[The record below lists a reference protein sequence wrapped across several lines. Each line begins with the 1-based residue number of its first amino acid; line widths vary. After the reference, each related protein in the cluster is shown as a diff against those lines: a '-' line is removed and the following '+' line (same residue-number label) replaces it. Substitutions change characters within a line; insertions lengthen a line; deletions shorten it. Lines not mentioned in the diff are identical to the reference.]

1 MSDSDDSDVPLSL
14 LAKKRRKANL
24 MSQESSAADEDEYES
39 SSSEEAEFQDDDDDE
54 DFEEDASSEEDEED
68 GDFVEEESSDDDVPL
83 SKLKSPKKQKR
94 KKVKAKTPPAKKK
107 TTAKKKIVTKVNKK
121 QKKKKKK
128 TTPKKKAVKRSSST
142 ASSSKKPSVSAPNL
156 PCFALYDN
164 VDKGLLVQRLLCRWW
179 YATSW
184 PNPADL
190 PTSPPKGYDSLEG
203 FPGVY
208 VCSRGA
214 SIGKLVDRRDRSTAP
229 NFANYVR
236 KSAEELQGLLLKAI
250 AEQRRQLV
258 EAEGSGT
265 DTEKELNSME
275 KWARKLNCSKV
286 DKDAARALKAAGI
299 TL

>member
-14 LAKKRRKANL
+14 LAKRKKAKL
-24 MSQESSAADEDEYES
+24 MSQESSAADEDES
-39 SSSEEAEFQDDDDDE
+39 SSSEEEEEAEFQDDDGDE

-83 SKLKSPKKQKR
+83 SKLKSPKKQKP
-94 KKVKAKTPPAKKK
+94 KKAKAKAKAKTPPAKKK
-107 TTAKKKIVTKVNKK
+107 TTAKKKIDTKA
-121 QKKKKKK
+121 KKKKKK
-128 TTPKKKAVKRSSST
+128 ATPKKAAKRSSST
-142 ASSSKKPSVSAPNL
+142 ASSSKKPSASAPNL

-164 VDKGLLVQRLLCRWW
+164 VDKGLLIQRLLCRWW

-190 PTSPPKGYDSLEG
+190 PTSPPKGYDSLDG

-208 VCSRGA
+208 VCSRGS
-214 SIGKLVDRRDRSTAP
+214 SIGKLVDKRDKSTAP

-250 AEQRRQLV
+250 TEQRRQLV

-265 DTEKELNSME
+265 DTEKELNNME

-299 TL
+299 PL